1 MTLRLIESLVSTE
14 PLAAGFSD
22 NAILAALLKF
32 EVALARVEARLGVIP
47 KAAADAI
54 AGAAVPADFD
64 AAAIARAARE
74 SGTVAIAFV
83 DTLRKRVARSNATAA
98 TFVHWGA
105 TSQDASDTALVLCLQ
120 HAFPSVI
127 ADHDRV
133 VRALRALSDQH
144 AGTVM
149 LARTLLQSA
158 PPTTFGLKAAGWF
171 GLVSRTGAQ
180 MARALEE
187 ACVLQFGGASGTLA
201 AVGSNGVAVATA
213 LAQELALKNPGAP
226 WHAHRDRLASFVAA
240 CGVYT
245 GAIAKIARDVALLM
259 QDEVAEA
266 AERGGGSSTMPHKRN
281 PAGCAVALAAAARVP
296 GLVATFLSTM
306 PQEHERGV
314 GGWHAE
320 ASTVAAVVQATA
332 SAASAIAGVLEG
344 LTVDAERMRA
354 NIAATNGVV
363 FAERAMTL
371 LAPAIGRDKA
381 SELIASALDAARRE
395 RRGFVDVLAANADV
409 KAALPA
415 DVLTTLADPDAYL
428 GAAEQFR
435 RHLIG
440 DSRK

>member
-1 MTLRLIESLVSTE
+1 MTLRLVESLVSTE
-14 PLAAGFSD
+14 PLAAEFSD

-32 EVALARVEARLGVIP
+32 EVALARVEAGLGVIP
-47 KAAADAI
+47 NAAADAI
-54 AGAAVPADFD
+54 AGAAVLNDFD
-64 AAAIARAARE
+64 APTIARAARE
-74 SGTVAIAFV
+74 SGTIVIAFV
-83 DTLRKRVARSNATAA
+83 ETLRKRVARSNASAA
-98 TFVHWGA
+98 TYVHWGA
-105 TSQDASDTALVLCLQ
+105 TSQDASDTALVLCLK
-120 HAFPSVI
+120 HAFPGVI

-133 VRALRALSDQH
+133 VRTLRALSDQH

-171 GLVSRTGAQ
+171 GSTSRAGAH
-180 MARALEE
+180 MARALED

-201 AVGSNGVAVATA
+201 AIGSNGVAVAAA
-213 LAQELALKNPGAP
+213 LAQELGLKNPGAP

-245 GAIAKIARDVALLM
+245 GTLAKIARDIALLM

-266 AERGGGSSTMPHKRN
+266 AERGGSSSTMPHKRN

-332 SAASAIAGVLEG
+332 SAALAIAGVLEG

-371 LAPAIGRDKA
+371 LASALGRDKA
-381 SELIASALDAARRE
+381 SALIASALDAARRE

-409 KAALPA
+409 NAALPA
-415 DVLTTLADPDAYL
+415 DVLATLADPTAYL

-435 RHLIG
+435 RHLMD
-440 DSRK
+440 DSPK